1 MGYHCPKRYGLWSIR
16 ELWVML
22 RISRIPT
29 WEMENPMGYKG
40 VWVIRAMGYEGVD
53 CSVSAV
59 MEVVAGGWDQE
70 VRRAIADLTLEH
82 ATDRTDSYG

>member
-1 MGYHCPKRYGLWSIR
+1 MGYYCPKRYGLWSIR

-40 VWVIRAMGYEGVD
+40 VWVMRAMGYEG
-53 CSVSAV
+53 
-59 MEVVAGGWDQE
+59 
-70 VRRAIADLTLEH
+70 
-82 ATDRTDSYG
+82 YGL